1 MRTCLYPGTFDPI
14 TMGHVDVVTRAGR
27 LFDKVVVGVADATG
41 KQPLFSYAE
50 RIALTKEAIGGLP
63 FVEVLG
69 FSQLT
74 VTFAR
79 QVGACAV
86 LRGVRAVSDFDYELQ
101 LASMNRHLDEELETV
116 FFVPTERYA
125 YLSSTL
131 VRQVTA
137 LGGDVSA
144 LVPPNVARALSCRMQ
159 ADRRA

>member
-1 MRTCLYPGTFDPI
+1 
-14 TMGHVDVVTRAGR
+14 MGHVDVITRAGR

-41 KQPLFSYAE
+41 KQPLFSYDE
-50 RIALTKEAIGGLP
+50 RIRLAKEAIAELS

-101 LASMNRHLDEELETV
+101 LASMNRHLAEELETV

-131 VRQVTA
+131 VRQVSA
-137 LGGDVSA
+137 LGGDVGA
-144 LVPPNVARALSCRMQ
+144 LVPPNVARALASRLKTKHH
-159 ADRRA
+159 A